1 MPPETF
7 TLFHYP
13 LSPFSE
19 KMRAMLGYAQLPWQ
33 SVAVKEMPPRPV
45 LATLAG
51 GYRKVPVAQLGA
63 DIFCD
68 THLIASEVA
77 ALSGKPL
84 LAVEQCS
91 ADVQAFVRETDMDIF
106 LSCLLAGSGGGLL
119 MKLVKS
125 TSVIDTLKFLA
136 DRVAMGRKA
145 RVKAPS
151 PRGAGAKLTAHLE
164 GLEVRLQAQPYLFG
178 DEPCHADFSAYHS
191 LWFVVDLAEKPL
203 LVDFPKVREW
213 YLRMRS
219 FNQPE
224 VTALSADQALINA
237 SQAEP
242 RPLPANASDNLLL
255 GQEISLAPV
264 DYGRDP
270 VYGLLVAETP
280 ERWIIA
286 REDAQVGTVHLHFPR
301 QGFRVRAR

>member
-1 MPPETF
+1 MPPATF

-19 KMRAMLGYAQLPWQ
+19 KMRAMLGYAELPWQ
-33 SVAVKEMPPRPV
+33 SVAVREMPPRPV
-45 LATLAG
+45 LAALAG

-63 DIFCD
+63 DVFCD

-91 ADVQAFVRETDMDIF
+91 PEVQAFIRDTDMAVF
-106 LSCLLAGSGGGLL
+106 LTCLMAGSGGGLL

-125 TSVIDTLKFLA
+125 TSVLDTLKFLA
-136 DRVAMGRKA
+136 DRIAMGRKA

-151 PRGAGAKLTAHLE
+151 PRSARASLTKHLQ
-164 GLEVRLQAQPYLFG
+164 GLEARLVGQPFLFG
-178 DEPCHADFSAYHS
+178 TEPCHGDFSAYHS

-203 LVDFPKVREW
+203 LVDFPGVRAW
-213 YLRMRS
+213 YQRMHS
-219 FNQPE
+219 FSQAD
-224 VTALSADQALINA
+224 VTPLSA
-237 SQAEP
+237 SQALANASEAQP
-242 RPLPANASDNLLL
+242 RPLPANANDNLLL
-255 GQEISLAPV
+255 GQEVSLAPV

-270 VYGLLVAETP
+270 VYGVLVAETAD
-280 ERWIIA
+280 RWIVA
-286 REDAQVGTVHLHFPR
+286 RQDAQVGTVHLHFPR
-301 QGFRVRAR
+301 HGFRVRAR

>member
-1 MPPETF
+1 MSPETF

-84 LAVEQCS
+84 LAVEQCPE
-91 ADVQAFVRETDMDIF
+91 DVQAFVRETDMDIF

-119 MKLVKS
+119 MKLVKN

-145 RVKAPS
+145 RIKAPS
-151 PRGAGAKLTAHLE
+151 PRAAGAKLTAHLE
-164 GLEVRLQAQPYLFG
+164 GLEARLQAQPYLFG

-224 VTALSADQALINA
+224 VTTLSAGQALINA

-242 RPLPANASDNLLL
+242 RPLPANASDNPLL
-255 GQEISLAPV
+255 GQEVSLAPV

-286 REDAQVGTVHLHFPR
+286 REDPQVGTVHLHFPR